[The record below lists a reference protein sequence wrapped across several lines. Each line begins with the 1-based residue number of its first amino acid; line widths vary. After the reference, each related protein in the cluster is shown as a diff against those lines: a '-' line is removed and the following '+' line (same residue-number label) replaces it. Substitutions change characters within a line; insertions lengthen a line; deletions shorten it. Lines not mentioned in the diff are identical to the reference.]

1 MQANPSNGTSVISG
15 FVNLVIVAAALVI
28 MYYSFKFFYGDI
40 TDKGITILSNKIYAN
55 QGTQTITNQS
65 KIYEGGEYTV
75 NLWLYLSGWKKNYGT
90 RKHVLQLGGSNFST
104 LLIALG
110 AFKNSLMVRTHTASV
125 SGGKTRDHFADYPH
139 RDASGYDVNGLKKK
153 SGSAISTAEM
163 NAENL
168 KSKAFDKG
176 GINAQLA
183 AGGDRGAAGS
193 AARSSSA
200 ARISSAKRHD
210 ASGNRH
216 DASGNHNMWS
226 GSGSGSSGRSGRGR
240 SGSGGSGSSDHGSWR
255 ETTTQDISLTTKD
268 VSDLF
273 KPLSFDDGL
282 THSMPACDIDE
293 IDLQRWIQLTVILNG
308 RTCDI
313 YMDGKLVRSCVLKS
327 FFKVDP
333 TGQTVKLVDRG
344 GFDGYISNVSTHNY
358 AMGPDAVYRSY
369 MAGPTGGST
378 DPWAYLMS
386 WFQPKP
392 TPSNQSTVG
401 EKTCYDL
408 CGNTVPT

>member
-176 GINAQLA
+176 GINAHLA

-193 AARSSSA
+193 AAGAAAAGGDVGQSAVRGGLTGAAGAIGGALRQEFNPATGQMETVQDTATQPTPTTPPLPNVQEQQNYAGDLGELTVSGSPDLVLPDTTTTSKDTTEPTNKSTTKQNKPQLISPTIVPSAGSPQVLSSVLGAPSSTILGQALQSSSPDPSTTGSP
-200 ARISSAKRHD
+200 ILD
-210 ASGNRH
+210 GDGGNVR
-216 DASGNHNMWS
+216 NVWNT
-226 GSGSGSSGRSGRGR
+226 
-240 SGSGGSGSSDHGSWR
+240 
-255 ETTTQDISLTTKD
+255 ESLRTA
-268 VSDLF
+268 L
-273 KPLSFDDGL
+273 GL
-282 THSMPACDIDE
+282 
-293 IDLQRWIQLTVILNG
+293 
-308 RTCDI
+308 
-313 YMDGKLVRSCVLKS
+313 
-327 FFKVDP
+327 
-333 TGQTVKLVDRG
+333 
-344 GFDGYISNVSTHNY
+344 
-358 AMGPDAVYRSY
+358 
-369 MAGPTGGST
+369 
-378 DPWAYLMS
+378 
-386 WFQPKP
+386 
-392 TPSNQSTVG
+392 
-401 EKTCYDL
+401 
-408 CGNTVPT
+408 

>member
-55 QGTQTITNQS
+55 QGTKTITNQS

-90 RKHVLQLGGSNFST
+90 RKHVFQLGGSNFST

-125 SGGKTRDHFADYPH
+125 SGGKSREHYADYPH

-153 SGSAISTAEM
+153 SGSAISTAEA
-163 NAENL
+163 NAEYRES
-168 KSKAFDKG
+168 KSWDKRG
-176 GINAQLA
+176 VNAQLA
-183 AGGDRGAAGS
+183 AGGDRGAG
-193 AARSSSA
+193 SSS
-200 ARISSAKRHD
+200 SSSKNYRD
-210 ASGNRH
+210 GSGNYNTWS
-216 DASGNHNMWS
+216 AS
-226 GSGSGSSGRSGRGR
+226 SSSGRGR
-240 SGSGGSGSSDHGSWR
+240 GGSSASGSSASGSSASGSGGSWR
-255 ETTTQDISLTTKD
+255 ETTTQDISLTTRD

-392 TPSNQSTVG
+392 TPPNQATVG